1 MEYCVRWSRN
11 RESGNRRIRKSGN
24 LMTGYPGTLMC
35 CVAVIMV
42 ICCLVFSAQAEEL
55 RPDIYVPYE
64 DLAYLIEPADKAVLM
79 DREEFEA
86 LLAEAEANARDS
98 ATIELGQVLQGQ
110 YAAEVEGDKLT
121 LTGEL
126 EVVSLGK
133 GPVAVPLGFAQ
144 IGLTRVL
151 LDGRPAPLGYDEQ
164 GKLTLII
171 TNKGGHRLE
180 VAGTTKL
187 KELSS
192 GGMQFGIFLPSAVAG
207 NMTLSAPGDLEIH
220 ATVPLSKSSYDR
232 PSDRTNAEL
241 TLGGQGKVTVAFLG
255 NGRRQDDR
263 ALLLG
268 ESAATVH
275 LTGSHQV
282 LGCLYTLHVLRR
294 GVRELQFQLLP
305 EWTITEVTCPSLV
318 RWSVDTAEEP
328 QEVKTL
334 TLRLRSEKVGATTL
348 HIKALAVRK
357 DDTWY
362 APRVILVGASY
373 QRGYVMVNTDEGLS
387 VRGEKLTDARREDV
401 SAVASV
407 PGMVSAPAGRL
418 YFHWGDRWSVNL
430 DLATVELRRSI
441 KERQRVS
448 VSPEKV
454 TLRGDFEVTAIGRE
468 LFDMSFVL
476 HGLAPQWQIKTVQVD
491 EQQTGFEYRV
501 QEQADASSGAALTDQ
516 RLLKIELP
524 RPIRPEK
531 AANVT
536 IELQHV
542 PSGWHWPSDAAQRT
556 ISVPLIKSQAQTV
569 SGEVLI
575 SAMDDLDALPQE
587 VPEAFEAVPVGRMAS
602 LGIERSVQYAYSYNV
617 PVEGRI
623 QLQVSRRRPRT
634 SGDAVGLVTVGPR
647 EFTGDWRITY
657 TISRASA
664 RRLYLIADKSLGQ
677 EIKITSA
684 PVPISS
690 KSIVTPDE
698 KSLPLSDELAQ
709 RYDLWLLNLD
719 HKTVGEIFLDIHYE
733 RPRTSDAFDIPL
745 VRPTCEG
752 QISEQLAI
760 QASEELALTINADA
774 AKEIDA
780 VDLPPLPVEASRVLA
795 AFRLDAA
802 TTATGSRAA
811 VALKTAVHTNYEIPS
826 ALAISAELTTYLDV
840 RGGQRTEARFNIAN
854 AGKQF
859 LTIRLPDGAE
869 LWSLR
874 VGDKQAKP
882 QQGAGGD
889 YQVALGQLGK
899 PVGVKIVYAYQPGKS
914 SLQRLK
920 LGGVELPGV
929 EINEMSWTIIPPP
942 HYRITTQ
949 ETKMQTSDLVGQ
961 MPAYVRLCNF
971 LIKNVFAS
979 SLLGGDNF
987 IAGEIASKSYR
998 QKERADL
1005 RALTKAAGMGGAAGG
1020 YGTPPPPG
1028 RPSKPDAKPEE
1039 SMPVTQKVSSLRLVR
1054 EGRFTL
1060 PVELVPT
1067 PGAGPQVKFTG
1078 LGTAELIIGLTSRS
1092 WQTSWW
1098 ALGFMLIAAAG
1109 VLVARQAAKV
1119 KAILVIAILS
1129 AASLLAI
1136 WLPATTNFANG
1147 AFTAGGVLTVLY
1159 VLIWLLRWVWSR
1171 VFVPRAVSP
1180 VSVTIVMLLVLFLVG
1195 CTAQAAM
1202 AIQAT
1207 QGDPATA
1214 SQVEHRDNVLHNEL
1228 SGQSRREAKAVLPPV
1243 VIPYE
1248 GEPGTAEQSD
1258 KILIPYTRF
1267 IELWNQT
1274 HLEDPI
1280 DRQRPGTQ
1288 ISLSD
1293 VQYKVTVIE
1302 EHLNLLLT
1310 ADIRTYGKDWVV
1322 LGLPISGL
1330 AVTKATLGGKAAQLQ
1345 VGPKGMVLMVP
1356 GGTSGQLEL
1365 QAVMKPEYLGR
1376 RGRASFSLPPLPG
1389 TVMTVVLPE
1398 KDLELEVDKIEA
1410 APARRIVN
1418 GSVEYTFGLGMIR
1431 KLDLR
1436 WQPKMGIG
1444 AADRTL
1450 SANTQHDVYAYHW
1463 ATVGVS
1469 KITYSFSSGEYD
1481 RFALLMP
1488 QGTTLTALEGTNV
1501 RDFRDVGEQTIEEK
1515 VFRLIEVRLHRAA
1528 QRQYELTVRWL
1539 GELGA
1544 LEEPTELSLVRAGAV
1559 SRESGTVT
1567 LHSAGG
1573 MSLKVA
1579 QVTGGRRTDIAV
1591 DKEPQRTEL
1600 PVDRARTVAKYYW
1613 PYRPFALFVQLSRL
1627 AASPRV
1633 HLNQLVRINTD
1644 RAELLIQANL
1654 KTEQGKLF
1662 GASFVLPQGYELLSA
1677 VGPAVANFYERSS
1690 EKGKFL
1696 HIMFH
1701 QGQHETQVALVLVRR
1716 DLEFES
1722 FDVPAIMYLD
1732 QQGRPLAEQTG
1743 RLAVQVAASLEAE
1756 TAASENLKSISP
1768 QTLKDWLD
1776 ARQINSVQFAYGYEV
1791 ANPSLQLA
1799 IRSLPTAIRAE
1810 VFAGLAVR
1818 ATAAV
1823 YTYRLRY
1830 NITGSPV
1837 DHLSFRLPS
1846 EHTRLISVESQ
1857 AMRSVTQSDAG
1868 NAQTRW
1874 TIELVNEV
1882 TGIVDVVV
1890 NFALPIDPSTTVLQ
1904 IPPLQTEALAGYR
1917 AIVAV
1922 QNISRHETNVKDS
1935 TNLSD
1940 LAVSEQQKLM
1950 PRQMRE
1956 SLQYVFQSFED
1967 NWLLNLEFKSAKMA
1981 TRIQAVVDLLELIT
1995 VVDRNGRC
2003 RYEVKVA
2010 LQNRSQQFLRVKI
2023 PQGLRLWSANVA
2035 SQPVKPVV
2043 AEDSAEA
2050 DVLIPLVKTSP
2061 GGLPYDVY
2069 LYFADDGVKPLVVP
2083 LNDITK
2089 LKLPGISIAGIPVMQ
2104 TTWSLRLP
2112 GGYRYMRPGGNMS
2125 PVAGTVEVL
2134 SLGIEAKLEQL
2145 KRLEKTYRD
2154 VAGSSFQREQ
2164 MAKKNWEVFNK
2175 KLADEIGQAE
2185 SYLAARRNQVSEGDY
2200 QRLKTKLGGQ
2210 KQHQAGLVG
2219 SNIIFVQKQQE
2230 QDRRDLNA
2238 FLNVSASNA
2247 GVADIVQNE
2256 TLLEKP
2262 GFLSKSEEQQIAR
2275 LEQELEISQL
2285 QLKLLEQQ
2293 KKLGPSGTHE
2303 IKEEDA
2309 IGVSGTKAG
2318 ELIVDFKDKD
2328 VEMERKLDQLAR
2340 ETSAEID
2347 EQQAQIKWQLE
2358 DLKDSRLH
2366 RHFQASS
2373 DKVQA
2378 LRSQAKPKSQ
2388 PQEGH
2393 VVTGDRYANY
2403 GYDTFGRRASASAK
2417 QPRGQSRVAGP
2428 GLRAGSEEAAGFGLV
2443 ENHLGKAEPGP
2454 AYVPLYTAKGIYSLP
2469 MTLPEGEVRLD
2480 FARPSGEAELS
2491 IWAVPLRTIRNLYG
2505 TIGIIAGLCV
2515 IAGIVKIWPQPENRQ
2530 PTSAK
2535 RVISYALL
2543 LVVLTLVLGLLGLL
2557 ISLFIILLSE
2567 AKRGVFVRRVAATG
2581 EI

>member
-42 ICCLVFSAQAEEL
+42 VCCLVFSARAEEL

-86 LLAEAEANARDS
+86 LLAAAEANARDS

-144 IGLTRVL
+144 IGLTRVF

-192 GGMQFGIFLPSAVAG
+192 GGMQFGIFLPAAVAG

-232 PSDRTNAEL
+232 QSDRTNAEL
-241 TLGGQGKVTVAFLG
+241 TLGGQGKVTVALLG

-282 LGCLYTLHVLRR
+282 LGCLYTLQVLRR

-305 EWTITEVTCPSLV
+305 EWTITEVTCPSLS

-334 TLRLRSEKVGATTL
+334 TVRLRSEKVGATTL

-418 YFHWGDRWSVNL
+418 YFHWGDHWSVNL

-542 PSGWHWPSDAAQRT
+542 PSDWHWPSDAAQRT
-556 ISVPLIKSQAQTV
+556 ISVPLIESQAQTV

-719 HKTVGEIFLDIHYE
+719 HKTVGEIVLDIHYE

-942 HYRITTQ
+942 HYQITTQ

-979 SLLGGDNF
+979 SLLVDNF
-987 IAGEIASKSYR
+987 KASKSYR
-998 QKERADL
+998 QTERAYL
-1005 RALTKAAGMGGAAGG
+1005 RARTQVAEMGAASRYGAED
-1020 YGTPPPPG
+1020 GTPPPADRLPI
-1028 RPSKPDAKPEE
+1028 PAAKPEE
-1039 SMPVTQKVSSLRLVR
+1039 SKPVTQKGRSVRLAG

-1092 WQTSWW
+1092 RQTSWW

-1109 VLVARQAAKV
+1109 VVVARQAAKV

-1147 AFTAGGVLTVLY
+1147 AFTASGALTVLY
-1159 VLIWLLRWVWSR
+1159 VLIWLVRWVWGR

-1195 CTAQAAM
+1195 CTAQAAV
-1202 AIQAT
+1202 AVQAT
-1207 QGDPATA
+1207 QGNPATA
-1214 SQVEHRDNVLHNEL
+1214 SQVEHQDNVLHNEL

-1267 IELWNQT
+1267 IELWNQA

-1293 VQYKVTVIE
+1293 VHYKVTVIE

-1322 LGLPISGL
+1322 LGLPFSGL

-1356 GGTSGQLEL
+1356 GETSGQLEL
-1365 QAVMKPEYLGR
+1365 QAVMKPQYLGR
-1376 RGRASFSLPPLPG
+1376 RGIASFSLPPLPG
-1389 TVMTVVLPE
+1389 NVMTVVLPE
-1398 KDLELEVDKIEA
+1398 KDLELEVDEIEA

-1418 GSVEYTFGLGMIR
+1418 GSVEYTFGLGMIQ

-1450 SANTQHDVYAYHW
+1450 SANAQHDVYVYHW

-1515 VFRLIEVRLHRAA
+1515 VFRLIEVRLHRAT
-1528 QRQYELTVRWL
+1528 QKQYELTVRWL

-1573 MSLKVA
+1573 MSVKAA

-1591 DKEPQRTEL
+1591 DKEPQGKEL

-1644 RAELLIQANL
+1644 RAELLVQANL

-1722 FDVPAIMYLD
+1722 FDVPAIIYLD
-1732 QQGRPLAEQTG
+1732 QQGQPLAEQTG

-1799 IRSLPTAIRAE
+1799 IRRLPTAIRAE
-1810 VFAGLAVR
+1810 VFAGLAIR

-1868 NAQTRW
+1868 NGQTRW

-1981 TRIQAVVDLLELIT
+1981 TRIQAVVDLLELTT

-2023 PQGLRLWSANVA
+2023 PQGLRLLSANVA

-2043 AEDSAEA
+2043 AEDSSEA

-2061 GGLPYDVY
+2061 GGLPFDVY

-2083 LNDITK
+2083 LNEITK
-2089 LKLPGISIAGIPVMQ
+2089 LKLPSISIAGIPVMQ

-2164 MAKKNWEVFNK
+2164 MAKRNWEVFNR
-2175 KLADEIGQAE
+2175 KLANEIGQAE
-2185 SYLAARRNQVSEGDY
+2185 SYLAARRNQVSGGDY
-2200 QRLKTKLGGQ
+2200 QRLKTKLSGQ
-2210 KQHQAGLVG
+2210 KQQQAGLVG
-2219 SNIIFVQKQQE
+2219 SNTLFVQKQQE
-2230 QDRRDLNA
+2230 QARRDLNV
-2238 FLNVSASNA
+2238 FLNVNASNA
-2247 GVADIVQNE
+2247 GVADIVRNE

-2275 LEQELEISQL
+2275 LEQELEISQR
-2285 QLKLLEQQ
+2285 QLKLLQQQ
-2293 KKLGPSGTHE
+2293 KKRGPTVAHE
-2303 IKEEDA
+2303 ITKEDA
-2309 IGVSGTKAG
+2309 IRPGGTKAG
-2318 ELIVDFKDKD
+2318 ELIVEFRDKD
-2328 VEMERKLDQLAR
+2328 VEMDRTLDQLAR
-2340 ETSAEID
+2340 ETSAKID
-2347 EQQAQIKWQLE
+2347 QQQAQIKGQLE
-2358 DLKDSRLH
+2358 ELKDSRLR

-2378 LRSQAKPKSQ
+2378 LRSQAKPQSQ
-2388 PQEGH
+2388 LQEGQ
-2393 VVTGDRYANY
+2393 VVAGDLYAKY
-2403 GYDTFGRRASASAK
+2403 GYERFGRRVSSSAQ
-2417 QPRGQSRVAGP
+2417 QPRGQSRVAGA
-2428 GLRAGSEEAAGFGLV
+2428 GLRAEAEEAAGLV
-2443 ENHLGKAEPGP
+2443 LNQLDEAGSGP
-2454 AYVPLYTAKGIYSLP
+2454 ADVPLYTAKGIYSLP
-2469 MTLPEGEVRLD
+2469 VTLPEAEVRLD

-2491 IWAVPLRTIRNLYG
+2491 IWAVPLSTIRNLYG

-2543 LVVLTLVLGLLGLL
+2543 LVALTLVLGLLGLL

-2567 AKRGVFVRRVAATG
+2567 AKRGVFVRRAAATG

>member
-1 MEYCVRWSRN
+1 
-11 RESGNRRIRKSGN
+11 
-24 LMTGYPGTLMC
+24 MTGYPSTLMC

-42 ICCLVFSAQAEEL
+42 VCCLVFSARAQEV

-86 LLAEAEANARDS
+86 LLAAAKANAQDS
-98 ATIELGQVLQGQ
+98 TTIELGQVLQGQ

-151 LDGRPAPLGYDEQ
+151 LDGKPAPLGYDEE

-171 TNKGGHRLE
+171 TNKGDHRLE

-192 GGMQFGIFLPSAVAG
+192 GGMQFGIFLPAAVAG
-207 NMTLSAPGDLEIH
+207 YMTLSAPGDLEIH

-241 TLGGQGKVTVAFLG
+241 ILGGQSKVTIAFLG
-255 NGRRQDDR
+255 NGRRQDDL

-268 ESAATVH
+268 ESAAMMH

-282 LGCLYTLHVLRR
+282 LGCLYTLNVLRR
-294 GVRELQFQLLP
+294 GVRELQFQLP
-305 EWTITEVTCPSLV
+305 SEWTIIEVTCPSLA
-318 RWSVDTAEEP
+318 RWSVDITEEQ
-328 QEVKTL
+328 QEFKML
-334 TLRLRSEKVGATTL
+334 TVRLRSEKVGATTL

-357 DDTWY
+357 HDTWY

-373 QRGYVMVNTDEGLS
+373 QRGYVMVNTDEELS
-387 VRGEKLTDARREDV
+387 VRGEKLTDALREDV

-418 YFHWGDRWSVNL
+418 YFHWGDHWSVNL
-430 DLATVELRRSI
+430 DLATVEVRHSI

-448 VSPEKV
+448 ISPERV
-454 TLRGDFEVTAIGRE
+454 TLSGDFEVTAIGRE
-468 LFDMSFVL
+468 LFDMSFIL

-491 EQQTGFEYRV
+491 KQQTGFEYRV

-542 PSGWHWPSDAAQRT
+542 PSDWHWPSDAAQRT
-556 ISVPLIKSQAQTV
+556 ISVPLIESQAQTV

-587 VPEAFEAVPVGRMAS
+587 VPEAFKAVSVGRMAS
-602 LGIERSVQYAYSYNV
+602 LGIKRSVQYAYSYNV

-647 EFTGDWRITY
+647 DLKGNWRITY

-664 RRLYLIADKSLGQ
+664 RRLYLLADKSLGQ

-698 KSLPLSDELAQ
+698 KSLPLFDELAQ

-719 HKTVGEIFLDIHYE
+719 HKTVGEIVLDIHYE

-802 TTATGSRAA
+802 TTATGSRAT

-859 LTIRLPDGAE
+859 LTIHLPDDAE

-874 VGDKQAKP
+874 VDDKQAKP
-882 QQGAGGD
+882 QQGAKGD

-914 SLQRLK
+914 SLRRLK

-971 LIKNVFAS
+971 LIKNVFPS
-979 SLLGGDNF
+979 SLLVDNF
-987 IAGEIASKSYR
+987 RASKLYR
-998 QKERADL
+998 QNERADL
-1005 RALTKAAGMGGAAGG
+1005 RGGTQVGGMGGPAGYKG
-1020 YGTPPPPG
+1020 DTSQPADRLPIP
-1028 RPSKPDAKPEE
+1028 AIKPEE
-1039 SMPVTQKVSSLRLVR
+1039 SKPVIQKVRGVRLAG

-1078 LGTAELIIGLTSRS
+1078 LGTAELIIGLTSQSR
-1092 WQTSWW
+1092 QTSWW

-1109 VLVARQAAKV
+1109 VVVARQAVKV

-1136 WLPATTNFANG
+1136 WLPATINFANG
-1147 AFTAGGVLTVLY
+1147 AFTASGVLTVLY
-1159 VLIWLLRWVWSR
+1159 VLIWLVWWVWSR
-1171 VFVPRAVSP
+1171 VFIPRAVSP
-1180 VSVTIVMLLVLFLVG
+1180 VSVTIVMFLFLFFVG
-1195 CTAQAAM
+1195 CKAQATVAV
-1202 AIQAT
+1202 QT
-1207 QGDPATA
+1207 THSDPATA
-1214 SQVEHRDNVLHNEL
+1214 SQVEHQDNILHNEL
-1228 SGQSRREAKAVLPPV
+1228 SGQSRREAKSVLPPV

-1248 GEPGTAEQSD
+1248 GKPGTAEQSD
-1258 KILIPYTRF
+1258 KILIPYTHF
-1267 IELWNQT
+1267 IELWNQA
-1274 HLEDPI
+1274 HMEDPI

-1288 ISLSD
+1288 IFLSD
-1293 VQYKVTVIE
+1293 VQYRVTVIE

-1310 ADIRTYGKDWVV
+1310 ADIRTYGKDWSV
-1322 LGLPISGL
+1322 LGLPFSGL

-1376 RGRASFSLPPLPG
+1376 RGSASFSLPPLPG

-1398 KDLELEVDKIEA
+1398 NDLELEVGEIEA

-1418 GSVEYTFGLGMIR
+1418 GSVEYIFGLGMIR

-1444 AADRTL
+1444 TADRTL
-1450 SANTQHDVYAYHW
+1450 SANTQHNVYAYHW

-1488 QGTTLTALEGTNV
+1488 QDTTLTALEGTNV
-1501 RDFRDVGEQTIEEK
+1501 RDFRDVGEQIIEEK
-1515 VFRLIEVRLHRAA
+1515 VFRLIEVRLHRAT
-1528 QRQYELTVRWL
+1528 QQQYELTVRWL

-1544 LEEPTELSLVRAGAV
+1544 LEEPTQLSLVRAGAV
-1559 SRESGTVT
+1559 SRESGTVI

-1573 MSLKVA
+1573 MSVKVA
-1579 QVTGGRRTDIAV
+1579 QVTGGRRADIAV
-1591 DKEPQRTEL
+1591 DKEPQGTEL

-1633 HLNQLVRINTD
+1633 HLNQLVRVNTD
-1644 RAELLIQANL
+1644 RTELFVQANL
-1654 KTEQGKLF
+1654 KTKQGKLF

-1701 QGQHETQVALVLVRR
+1701 QGQYETQVALVLVRR

-1722 FDVPAIMYLD
+1722 FNVPVIMYLD
-1732 QQGRPLAEQTG
+1732 QQGQSLAQHTG
-1743 RLAVQVAASLEAE
+1743 RLAVQVAASLEAK
-1756 TAASENLKSISP
+1756 TAASKNLKSISP

-1776 ARQINSVQFAYGYEV
+1776 ARQINSVQFAYGYQV

-1799 IRSLPTAIRAE
+1799 IRHLPTAIRAE
-1810 VFAGLAVR
+1810 VFVGLAVR

-1846 EHTRLISVESQ
+1846 EHTQLISVESQ
-1857 AMRSVTQSDAG
+1857 AMRSVTQSDV
-1868 NAQTRW
+1868 NNDQTRW

-1890 NFALPIDPSTTVLQ
+1890 NFALPIDPSTTMLQ

-1981 TRIQAVVDLLELIT
+1981 TMIQAVVDLLELTT
-1995 VVDRNGRC
+1995 VIDRNGRC

-2010 LQNRSQQFLRVKI
+2010 LQNRSQQFLQVKI
-2023 PQGLRLWSANVA
+2023 PQGLLLWSANVA

-2043 AEDSAEA
+2043 AEDSSEA

-2069 LYFADDGVKPLVVP
+2069 LYFADDGIKPLVVP
-2083 LNDITK
+2083 LNEITK
-2089 LKLPGISIAGIPVMQ
+2089 LKLPSISIVGIPVMQ

-2164 MAKKNWEVFNK
+2164 MAKRNWEVFNR
-2175 KLADEIGQAE
+2175 KLFNEIGQAE
-2185 SYLAARRNQVSEGDY
+2185 SYLAARRNQVSGGDY
-2200 QRLKTKLGGQ
+2200 QRLKTKLSRQ
-2210 KQHQAGLVG
+2210 KQQQAGLVG
-2219 SNIIFVQKQQE
+2219 SNTLFDQKQQE
-2230 QDRRDLNA
+2230 QARRDLNT
-2238 FLNVSASNA
+2238 FLNVNASNA
-2247 GVADIVQNE
+2247 GVADIVRNE

-2262 GFLSKSEEQQIAR
+2262 EFLSKSEEQQIAR
-2275 LEQELEISQL
+2275 LEQELEISQRQL
-2285 QLKLLEQQ
+2285 QLLEQQ
-2293 KKLGPSGTHE
+2293 KKLGATVIHE
-2303 IKEEDA
+2303 ITKEGA
-2309 IGVSGTKAG
+2309 IGTGGTKAG
-2318 ELIVDFKDKD
+2318 KLMVEFRDKD
-2328 VEMERKLDQLAR
+2328 VEMDRTLDQLTR
-2340 ETSAEID
+2340 ETAAKID
-2347 EQQAQIKWQLE
+2347 QQQAQIKGQLE
-2358 DLKDSRLH
+2358 ELKDNRLG

-2378 LRSQAKPKSQ
+2378 LRSQAQ
-2388 PQEGH
+2388 PQKGQ
-2393 VVTGDRYANY
+2393 VVAGD
-2403 GYDTFGRRASASAK
+2403 GYDRFGRRVSSSEQQIRR
-2417 QPRGQSRVAGP
+2417 QPRVGEP
-2428 GLRAGSEEAAGFGLV
+2428 GLRAESEEASGLV
-2443 ENHLGKAEPGP
+2443 LDQLDEARLGP
-2454 AYVPLYTAKGIYSLP
+2454 ADVPLYTAKGIYSLP
-2469 MTLPEGEVRLD
+2469 VTLPETEVRLD

-2491 IWAVPLRTIRNLYG
+2491 IWAVPLSTIRNLYG
-2505 TIGIIAGLCV
+2505 TISIIAGLCV
-2515 IAGIVKIWPQPENRQ
+2515 IAGIVKLWPQPENRQ

-2543 LVVLTLVLGLLGLL
+2543 LVALTLVLGLLGLL

-2567 AKRGVFVRRVAATG
+2567 AKRGMFVRRAPATG

>member
-1 MEYCVRWSRN
+1 
-11 RESGNRRIRKSGN
+11 
-24 LMTGYPGTLMC
+24 MTGYPGTMMC

-42 ICCLVFSAQAEEL
+42 VCCLVFSARAEEL

-86 LLAEAEANARDS
+86 LLAAAEANARDS

-192 GGMQFGIFLPSAVAG
+192 GGMQFGIFLPAAVAG

-220 ATVPLSKSSYDR
+220 ATVPLSKPSYDR

-241 TLGGQGKVTVAFLG
+241 TLGGHGKVTVVFLG
-255 NGRRQDDR
+255 NGRRQDDHP
-263 ALLLG
+263 LLLG
-268 ESAATVH
+268 ESAAMMH

-294 GVRELQFQLLP
+294 GVRELQFQLPP
-305 EWTITEVTCPSLV
+305 EWTIIEVTCPSLV

-334 TLRLRSEKVGATTL
+334 TVRLRSEKVGATTL

-418 YFHWGDRWSVNL
+418 YFHWGDHWSVNL

-454 TLRGDFEVTAIGRE
+454 TLRGDFEVTAIGRK

-491 EQQTGFEYRV
+491 KQQTGFEYRV
-501 QEQADASSGAALTDQ
+501 QEQAEASSGAALTDQ

-542 PSGWHWPSDAAQRT
+542 PSDWHWPSDATQRT
-556 ISVPLIKSQAQTV
+556 ISVPLIESQAQTV

-719 HKTVGEIFLDIHYE
+719 HKTVGEIVLNIHYE

-802 TTATGSRAA
+802 TTATGARAA

-840 RGGQRTEARFNIAN
+840 RCGQRTEARFNIAN

-961 MPAYVRLCNF
+961 MPVYVRLYNF
-971 LIKNVFAS
+971 LIKNVFAN
-979 SLLGGDNF
+979 SLLGHDNLRVSRVNF
-987 IAGEIASKSYR
+987 ARVSKSYR
-998 QKERADL
+998 QSERAEMSSRTETL
-1005 RALTKAAGMGGAAGG
+1005 GMEATGG
-1020 YGTPPPPG
+1020 YRAGDGTPPPADRSSIPAAKSKE
-1028 RPSKPDAKPEE
+1028 SKPD
-1039 SMPVTQKVSSLRLVR
+1039 TQKVRGVRLAG

-1067 PGAGPQVKFTG
+1067 PGAGPRVKFSG

-1109 VLVARQAAKV
+1109 VVVARQAAKV

-1147 AFTAGGVLTVLY
+1147 AFTASGAITVLY
-1159 VLIWLLRWVWSR
+1159 VLIWLVRWVWSR

-1180 VSVTIVMLLVLFLVG
+1180 VSVTIAMLLVLFLVG

-1202 AIQAT
+1202 AVQAT
-1207 QGDPATA
+1207 QGNPATA
-1214 SQVEHRDNVLHNEL
+1214 SQNEL

-1258 KILIPYTRF
+1258 KILIPYARF
-1267 IELWNQT
+1267 IELWNQA
-1274 HLEDPI
+1274 HLEYPI

-1293 VQYKVTVIE
+1293 VQYRVTVIE

-1310 ADIRTYGKDWVV
+1310 ADIRTYGKDWIV

-1376 RGRASFSLPPLPG
+1376 RGSASFSLPPLPG

-1398 KDLELEVDKIEA
+1398 KDLELEVGEIEA

-1418 GSVEYTFGLGMIR
+1418 GSVEYTFGLGMIQ

-1436 WQPKMGIG
+1436 WQPKTSIG

-1450 SANTQHDVYAYHW
+1450 SANAQHDVYAYHW

-1515 VFRLIEVRLHRAA
+1515 VFRLIEVRLHRAT
-1528 QRQYELTVRWL
+1528 QKQYELTVRWL
-1539 GELGA
+1539 GELVA

-1573 MSLKVA
+1573 MSVKVA

-1591 DKEPQRTEL
+1591 DKEPQGTEL
-1600 PVDRARTVAKYYW
+1600 PVDMARAVAKYYW

-1644 RAELLIQANL
+1644 RAELLVQANL

-1732 QQGRPLAEQTG
+1732 QQGQPLAEQTG

-1756 TAASENLKSISP
+1756 TAASEKLKSISP

-1776 ARQINSVQFAYGYEV
+1776 ARQINSVQFAYGYEL

-1799 IRSLPTAIRAE
+1799 IRRLPTAIRAE
-1810 VFAGLAVR
+1810 VFVGLAVR

-1868 NAQTRW
+1868 NGQTRW

-1904 IPPLQTEALAGYR
+1904 IPPLKTEALAGYR

-1981 TRIQAVVDLLELIT
+1981 TRIQAVVDLLELTT

-2043 AEDSAEA
+2043 AEDSSEA

-2061 GGLPYDVY
+2061 GGLPFDVY
-2069 LYFADDGVKPLVVP
+2069 LYFADDGIKPLVVP
-2083 LNDITK
+2083 LNEITK
-2089 LKLPGISIAGIPVMQ
+2089 LKLPSISIVGIPVMQ

-2164 MAKKNWEVFNK
+2164 MAKRNWEVFNR
-2175 KLADEIGQAE
+2175 KLANEIGQAE
-2185 SYLAARRNQVSEGDY
+2185 SYLAARRNQVSGGDY
-2200 QRLKTKLGGQ
+2200 QRLKTKLSGQ
-2210 KQHQAGLVG
+2210 KQQQTGLVG
-2219 SNIIFVQKQQE
+2219 SNTLFVQKQQE
-2230 QDRRDLNA
+2230 QARRDLNA
-2238 FLNVSASNA
+2238 FLNANVSNA
-2247 GVADIVQNE
+2247 GVADIVRNE

-2275 LEQELEISQL
+2275 LEQELEISQR

-2293 KKLGPSGTHE
+2293 KKLGKTVAHE
-2303 IKEEDA
+2303 ITKEDA
-2309 IGVSGTKAG
+2309 IGAGDTKAG
-2318 ELIVDFKDKD
+2318 ELIVEFRDKD
-2328 VEMERKLDQLAR
+2328 VEMDRTLNQLAR
-2340 ETSAEID
+2340 ETAAKID
-2347 EQQAQIKWQLE
+2347 QQQAQIKGQLE
-2358 DLKDSRLH
+2358 ELKDSRLR
-2366 RHFQASS
+2366 RHFQDSS

-2378 LRSQAKPKSQ
+2378 LRSQAQ
-2388 PQEGH
+2388 PQAPLQEGQ
-2393 VVTGDRYANY
+2393 VVAGDRYAEY
-2403 GYDTFGRRASASAK
+2403 GYDRFGRRVSSSAQ
-2417 QPRGQSRVAGP
+2417 QPRRQPRVAGP
-2428 GLRAGSEEAAGFGLV
+2428 GLRAEAEEAAGLV
-2443 ENHLGKAEPGP
+2443 LKQLDEARSGSADVLF
-2454 AYVPLYTAKGIYSLP
+2454 YDVPLYTAKGIYSLP
-2469 MTLPEGEVRLD
+2469 VTLPEAEVRLD
-2480 FARPSGEAELS
+2480 FSRPSGEAELS
-2491 IWAVPLRTIRNLYG
+2491 IWAVPLSTIRNLYG

-2543 LVVLTLVLGLLGLL
+2543 LVALTLVLGLLGLL

-2567 AKRGVFVRRVAATG
+2567 AKRGVFVQCAAATG